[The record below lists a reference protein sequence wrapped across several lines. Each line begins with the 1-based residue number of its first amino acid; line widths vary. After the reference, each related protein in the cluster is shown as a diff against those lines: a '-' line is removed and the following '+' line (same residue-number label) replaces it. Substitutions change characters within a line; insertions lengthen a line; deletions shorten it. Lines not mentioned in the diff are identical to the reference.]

1 MVSVVRLEKI
11 LKRKGALDRSAY
23 ALYCL
28 SRAIAAS
35 PSTLSIN
42 AYVWLVGRPAK
53 STSKSSGFPG
63 AIQSPSY
70 ERGGRGTS
78 TYAGTPS

>member
-1 MVSVVRLEKI
+1 MVSVARLEKI
-11 LKRKGALDRSAY
+11 LQRKGAIDRSAN

-35 PSTLSIN
+35 PSTLSN
-42 AYVWLVGRPAK
+42 AYVWLDERPAK

-70 ERGGRGTS
+70 EGGGRGTS
-78 TYAGTPS
+78 AYAGTPS